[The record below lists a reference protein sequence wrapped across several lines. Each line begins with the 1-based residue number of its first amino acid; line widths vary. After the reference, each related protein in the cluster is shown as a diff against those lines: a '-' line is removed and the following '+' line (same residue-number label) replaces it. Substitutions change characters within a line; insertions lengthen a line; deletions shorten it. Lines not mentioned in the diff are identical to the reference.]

1 MTPREQQEHRN
12 AEAHIQRTRLE
23 SQREEFVTAC
33 LAPVPSPAEALVN
46 IIRDSLTP
54 ESPEA
59 LKAKLWPTL
68 ADRPLRED
76 EAVERA
82 FAKRAA
88 AAAAHDEHTE
98 GYARRPFR
106 TNIHD

>member
-12 AEAHIQRTRLE
+12 TEAHIQRTRLE

-33 LAPVPSPAEALVN
+33 LAPVPSPAKALVN

-59 LKAKLWPTL
+59 LKSKLWPTL
-68 ADRPLRED
+68 DRPLRED
-76 EAVERA
+76 EAIERA

-88 AAAAHDEHTE
+88 ADLAHDERTE
-98 GYARRPFR
+98 GYARRHCR